1 MTNEFQL
8 PKKLRNFYQKNF
20 DLYHKRKERSC
31 RKIWNT
37 LLGGELCG
45 TCFQENDPMVNN
57 PCHYQSA
64 GGIEVIDIIEE
75 FEMNFN
81 LGNVIKYVLRH
92 KNKNGIQDLKKALW
106 YLQREIN
113 DSSW

>member
-1 MTNEFQL
+1 MSNEFQL
-8 PKKLRNFYQKNF
+8 PESMRDFYQKNF
-20 DLYHKRKERSC
+20 DKYHKRKARSYK
-31 RKIWNT
+31 KICKG
-37 LLGGELCG
+37 LLNQFCG
-45 TCFQENDPMVNN
+45 TCSDQDDPYVNN
-57 PCHYQSA
+57 PSHYQSL

-106 YLQREIN
+106 YLNREIN